1 MEDCRSTSLGG
12 LRIGLDIWESAYIPS
27 LMSNSSTWME
37 IKDSTIEKLEEVQNS
52 LYRNIL
58 NVPHTTPKASLIWEV
73 GGLKMKYRIM
83 MNKLIFMNHI
93 IHLGENTLA
102 KQIQMAQELHS
113 SPGLTSEVK
122 DFIAKLG
129 LPNCF
134 EEKIPK
140 NKWKSIVKKSIHEAN
155 EAEIRESLK
164 TYKKVNYSNIQ
175 AESFECKEYISSLT
189 LSQARVL

>member
-52 LYRNIL
+52 LYRNLL

-113 SPGLTSEVK
+113 SPGLTSEK
-122 DFIAKLG
+122 RTL
-129 LPNCF
+129 LPN
-134 EEKIPK
+134 
-140 NKWKSIVKKSIHEAN
+140 
-155 EAEIRESLK
+155 
-164 TYKKVNYSNIQ
+164 
-175 AESFECKEYISSLT
+175 
-189 LSQARVL
+189 

>member
-52 LYRNIL
+52 LYRNLL

-73 GGLKMKYRIM
+73 DGFKMKYRIM
-83 MNKLIFMNHI
+83 M
-93 IHLGENTLA
+93 NTLA

-122 DFIAKLG
+122 DFISKLG

-140 NKWKSIVKKSIHEAN
+140 SKWKNIVKKIIHEAN

-175 AESFECKEYISSLT
+175 AESFECKE
-189 LSQARVL
+189 